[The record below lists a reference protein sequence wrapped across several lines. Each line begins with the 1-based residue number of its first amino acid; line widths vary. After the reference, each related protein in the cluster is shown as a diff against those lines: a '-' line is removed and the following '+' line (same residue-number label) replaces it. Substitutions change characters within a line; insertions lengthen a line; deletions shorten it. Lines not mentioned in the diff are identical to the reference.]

1 MDAAKKM
8 AEIAGAISK
17 QVLKETETPEGNP

>member
-8 AEIAGAISK
+8 AEIAGGISK
-17 QVLKETETPEGNP
+17 LVLKETETPEGNP